1 MEENKNSRAH
11 VLVYGRVQGVFFRQ
25 NTQKLAQKLGLVG
38 WVKNREDG
46 GVEAVF
52 EGEKEKVEKMIEWM
66 KKGPPLARVEKVNV
80 FWEEF
85 KGEFKNFEIKY
96 D

>member
-1 MEENKNSRAH
+1 MKEDKNSRAH

-25 NTQKLAQKLGLVG
+25 NTQKLAQKLGLAG

-66 KKGPPLARVEKVNV
+66 KKGPPLAWVEKVNV

>member
-1 MEENKNSRAH
+1 MKEDKNSRAH

-25 NTQKLAQKLGLVG
+25 NTQKLAQKLGLAG

-66 KKGPPLARVEKVNV
+66 KKGPPLAWVEKVNV

-85 KGEFKNFEIKY
+85 KGDFKNFEIRY

>member
-1 MEENKNSRAH
+1 MKEKQNSRAH

-25 NTQKLAQKLGLVG
+25 NTQKLAQKLGLAG

-66 KKGPPLARVEKVNV
+66 KKGPPLAWVEKVNV

>member
-1 MEENKNSRAH
+1 MKEDKNSRAH

-25 NTQKLAQKLGLVG
+25 NTQKLAQKLGLAG

-85 KGEFKNFEIKY
+85 KGDFKNFEIRY